1 VTKAE
6 ILKICKTEG
15 VRFMRLQF
23 TDIHGANKNVELPAS
38 QFQKALD
45 GEIMFDGSSIEG
57 FTRIEESDMLLHPDL
72 STFRIFPLDGGR
84 GKVARLVCDVK
95 MPDGTDFDGD
105 PRTCLRRMTEKA
117 KKMGYTLMVGP
128 EVEFFL
134 FLFDADGAPSVKTH
148 DAGAYFDLA
157 PIDKGEEC
165 RRDIV
170 QALEA
175 MGFEVEAAH
184 HEVAHG
190 QHEIDFRY
198 GEALHT
204 ADNVATF
211 RFLVRHIARQ
221 HGLHATFMPK
231 PIFGQNGS
239 GMHCHQSLFKG
250 DKNSFYDPKGDY
262 ELSKVA
268 LQYIAGILRHA
279 KGFVAITN
287 PIVNSYKRLVPGYEA
302 PTNVAWSERN
312 RSPMVRIPARRGVGT
327 RCEVRLPDP
336 ACNPYLA
343 FAVMLAAGLDGI
355 ERKLDPGP
363 PVNKNVFRMSER
375 EKRRHKIDD
384 LPSTLSEA
392 IDELEKDKV
401 ILDALGPHL
410 AESYVVAKRQVWTEF
425 LAQVHPWELDRY
437 LAYY

>member
-1 VTKAE
+1 
-6 ILKICKTEG
+6 
-15 VRFMRLQF
+15 
-23 TDIHGANKNVELPAS
+23 
-38 QFQKALD
+38 
-45 GEIMFDGSSIEG
+45 
-57 FTRIEESDMLLHPDL
+57 
-72 STFRIFPLDGGR
+72 
-84 GKVARLVCDVK
+84 
-95 MPDGTDFDGD
+95 
-105 PRTCLRRMTEKA
+105 
-117 KKMGYTLMVGP
+117 
-128 EVEFFL
+128 
-134 FLFDADGAPSVKTH
+134 
-148 DAGAYFDLA
+148 
-157 PIDKGEEC
+157 
-165 RRDIV
+165 
-170 QALEA
+170 
-175 MGFEVEAAH
+175 
-184 HEVAHG
+184 
-190 QHEIDFRY
+190 
-198 GEALHT
+198 
-204 ADNVATF
+204 VATF